1 MMVVLRGFRFG
12 MVLQLAVGPVCIYI
26 FNVASKQGFLE
37 AAAGVAA
44 VTLVDAIFI
53 LLAIVGAASFMD
65 RPEVNRGLR
74 IFGFAVLLVFGMN
87 LVLSVFGIELLSYFR
102 LPSGADVDRPILSSL
117 LLTASNPL
125 TIVFWAGMFTAK
137 VAEGGLS
144 KAGIYAFGFG
154 TVLSTLAFLLLVA
167 LAGSF
172 IGQFLPEALLKVLD
186 GAVGVLILYFAVRM
200 VRSS

>member
-172 IGQFLPEALLKVLD
+172 IGQFSPEALLKVLD